1 MYWRAAHG
9 HPIPE
14 EAWPAVM
21 FARWRIGDPYSGWRA
36 TADALLRI
44 TEELDDRPEA

>member
-1 MYWRAAHG
+1 MLDLYWRAAHG

-21 FARWRIGDPYSGWRA
+21 LARLFLGEPYSVLRSL
-36 TADALLRI
+36 ADALAGLK
-44 TEELDDRPEA
+44 LPEK